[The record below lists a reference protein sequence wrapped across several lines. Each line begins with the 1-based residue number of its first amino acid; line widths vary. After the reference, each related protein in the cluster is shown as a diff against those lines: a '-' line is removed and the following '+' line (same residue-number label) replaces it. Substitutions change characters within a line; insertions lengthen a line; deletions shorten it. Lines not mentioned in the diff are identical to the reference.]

1 MKAHGLNSRL
11 KALLDYKAG
20 YYNQHSFVRDDPI
33 SVPHRFT
40 GKTDRE
46 IAAFFSATLAWGTRK
61 SIVKSGLRLMDLMD
75 DAPAAF
81 IDGFSEKDLPRFR
94 GFVHR
99 TFNENDLLFFLYAL
113 KHIYQKH
120 GGLESVFN
128 EGYRWGRMHGTG
140 GIKSAIM
147 HFRDVFFR
155 VPHLRRSHKHVSN
168 PAAGSAAKRLNMF
181 LRWMIRKDDAGVDLG
196 LWNAFSI
203 GDLYC
208 PLDVHSGR
216 VARGLGLLK
225 RKQNDWK
232 AVEELTTNLRLFDP
246 EDPVKYDFALFGM
259 GVFEK

>member
-1 MKAHGLNSRL
+1 MKTHGLNSRL
-11 KALLDYKAG
+11 KALLDYKAD
-20 YYNQHSFVRDDPI
+20 YYNQRSFVRDDPV
-33 SVPHRFT
+33 SVPHRFAD
-40 GKTDRE
+40 KADRE
-46 IAAFFSATLAWGTRK
+46 IAAFFSATLAWGNRK
-61 SIVKSGLRLMDLMD
+61 SIVKSGLRLMALMD

-81 IDGFSEKDLPRFR
+81 VDGFSEKDLPRFR

-99 TFNENDLLFFLYAL
+99 TFNEDDLLFFLYAL
-113 KHIYQKH
+113 KNVYQKH
-120 GGLESVFN
+120 GGLEAVFHK
-128 EGYRWGRMHGTG
+128 GYQRSGMHVTG

-147 HFRDVFFR
+147 HFRDVFFS
-155 VPHLRRSHKHVSN
+155 VPHPGRSLKHVSN

-196 LWNAFSI
+196 LWNAFST

-216 VARGLGLLK
+216 VARSLGLLR

-232 AVEELTTNLRLFDP
+232 AVEELTANLRLFDP